1 MFSGSPLAKPVRRK
15 PLEGGPPVKQGEF
28 LSFPSCEESA
38 NGETIQK
45 AKLAEMRAEK
55 KEPPSSDGPLI

>member
-1 MFSGSPLAKPVRRK
+1 MFSG
-15 PLEGGPPVKQGEF
+15 EF
-28 LSFPSCEESA
+28 LYLPSCEESA